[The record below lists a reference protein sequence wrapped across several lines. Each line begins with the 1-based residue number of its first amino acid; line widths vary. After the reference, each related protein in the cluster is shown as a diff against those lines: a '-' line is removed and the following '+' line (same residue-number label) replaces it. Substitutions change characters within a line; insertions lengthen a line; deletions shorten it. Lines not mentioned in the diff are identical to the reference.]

1 MKMIRV
7 PGTTIIIEK
16 LFILYRVV
24 PWYLGTFV
32 YNNSVLQYHEKK
44 KIVSRGTVW
53 GHQPS

>member
-1 MKMIRV
+1 MIRVRV

-32 YNNSVLQYHEKK
+32 YNNSVLQYHEKTNMA
-44 KIVSRGTVW
+44 SRGTVW
-53 GHQPS
+53 GHQS